1 MATRSAPEPAICD
14 LRCMLCGELTG
25 QLVDAA
31 FVHNPNCPLPV
42 RVDAGRRR
50 CCRCGGS
57 LIKEASSG
65 PQVLVVQQPPRPLPA
80 RKPPRR

>member
-31 FVHNPNCPLPV
+31 FVHNPNCPLRLERTQARMP
-42 RVDAGRRR
+42 
-50 CCRCGGS
+50 S
-57 LIKEASSG
+57 LYS
-65 PQVLVVQQPPRPLPA
+65 PA
-80 RKPPRR
+80 TL